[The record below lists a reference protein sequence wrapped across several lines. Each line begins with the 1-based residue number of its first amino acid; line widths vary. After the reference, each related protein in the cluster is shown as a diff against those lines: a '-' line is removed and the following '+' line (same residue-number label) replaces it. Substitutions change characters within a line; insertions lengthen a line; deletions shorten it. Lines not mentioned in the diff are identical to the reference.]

1 MDEIV
6 STPAQ
11 NHRKLSVGIYVLV
24 LLLISAGILYV
35 LVAPS
40 VGSDSSAPSRTP
52 LGDAALSLIQS
63 TLRASTSSSA
73 FVPLALLAAFILGG
87 LHALTPGHNKTL
99 TGTYLVGARGQLRH
113 AVLLGTAT
121 AFSHTASAI
130 IIGIAALS
138 TAGQIISTQFLR
150 WIGLP
155 SGILTVCL
163 GLWLLRRYFM
173 GNSEHLYSHDH
184 GLGHHHDHSHGDHV
198 PHNHPAPDRVTL
210 GGLVALGLMHGI
222 IPTFDA
228 LAILLV
234 ALNVKQTGLGIGL
247 IFAYSLGIAIV
258 LIAIG
263 ALFVRTQ
270 NMLLDN
276 PRFENIS
283 QRAPAFAASVVILLG
298 ISLVVR
304 TIIA

>member
-1 MDEIV
+1 MNKTVSEPTRRYEKLAAGVYIV
-6 STPAQ
+6 
-11 NHRKLSVGIYVLV
+11 I
-24 LLLISAGILYV
+24 LLLILVGILYV
-35 LVAPS
+35 LVTPS
-40 VGSDSSAPSRTP
+40 VNKDASTPSRTQ
-52 LGDAALSLIQS
+52 LGQDAISLIQR
-63 TLRASTSSSA
+63 TLRASAASQA
-73 FVPLALLAAFILGG
+73 FPPLALMAAFLLGG

-99 TGTYLVGARGQLRH
+99 TGTYLVGAHGRLRH

-138 TAGQIISTQFLR
+138 TVGQIVSTQFLR

-163 GLWLLRRYFM
+163 GLWLLRGYFTAS
-173 GNSEHLYSHDH
+173 NYHIHAHDDNHDHNHDRIYSHH
-184 GLGHHHDHSHGDHV
+184 
-198 PHNHPAPDRVTL
+198 HPAPDRVKL

-222 IPTFDA
+222 VPTFDA

-234 ALNVKQTGLGIGL
+234 AVNVQQTSLGIAL
-247 IFAYSLGIAIV
+247 VFSYSLGIASV

-270 NMLLDN
+270 KMLQDN
-276 PRFENIS
+276 PRFEKIS
-283 QRAPAFAASVVILLG
+283 QRAPGLAASVVILLG
-298 ISLVVR
+298 LSVVFR
-304 TIIA
+304 TLLT

>member
-1 MDEIV
+1 MNETAGTQPKGRRRIGV
-6 STPAQ
+6 W
-11 NHRKLSVGIYVLV
+11 IYTSV
-24 LLLISAGILYV
+24 LLLIAVGILYV

-40 VGSDSSAPSRTP
+40 VSRDTSEPSRTP
-52 LGDAALSLIQS
+52 LGEAALSFIQS
-63 TLRASTSSSA
+63 TLNASGSSPA
-73 FVPLALLAAFILGG
+73 FPPLALLAAFVLGC

-99 TGTYLVGARGQLRH
+99 TGTYLVGAHGQLRH

-138 TAGQIISTQFLR
+138 TAGQIASTQFLR

-163 GLWLLRRYFM
+163 GLWLLRKYFQ
-173 GNSEHLYSHDH
+173 GNTEHPHSHGHD
-184 GLGHHHDHSHGDHV
+184 LDHHHDHSHGHQ
-198 PHNHPAPDRVTL
+198 HAGPDPVTL

-222 IPTFDA
+222 VPTFDA

-247 IFAYSLGIAIV
+247 VFAYSLGIASV

-270 NMLLDN
+270 KVLSDN
-276 PRFENIS
+276 PRFESIS
-283 QRAPAFAASVVILLG
+283 QRAPAFAASMVILLG
-298 ISLVVR
+298 LLLVVR
-304 TIIA
+304 TLVA

>member
-6 STPAQ
+6 SAPAQ
-11 NHRKLSVGIYVLV
+11 NHRKMSVWIYVFI

-35 LVAPS
+35 LVAPL
-40 VGSDSSAPSRTP
+40 VGRDASAPGRTP
-52 LGDAALSLIQS
+52 LGEAAFSLIQS
-63 TLRASTSSSA
+63 TLRASSSSPA
-73 FVPLALLAAFILGG
+73 FVPLALLAAFLLGG

-99 TGTYLVGARGQLRH
+99 TGTYLVGAHGQLRH
-113 AVLLGTAT
+113 AVLVGAAT

-138 TAGQIISTQFLR
+138 TVGQIASAQFLR

-163 GLWLLRRYFM
+163 GLWLLRKYFIR
-173 GNSEHLYSHDH
+173 NSEHLHSHDH
-184 GLGHHHDHSHGDHV
+184 DLSHGHG
-198 PHNHPAPDRVTL
+198 HPAPDRVTL
-210 GGLVALGLMHGI
+210 GGLVALGLMHGFV
-222 IPTFDA
+222 PTFDA

-234 ALNVKQTGLGIGL
+234 ALNLRQTGLGIG
-247 IFAYSLGIAIV
+247 IVFAYSLGIACI
-258 LIAIG
+258 LIATG

-298 ISLVVR
+298 VWLVVR
-304 TIIA
+304 TLIA

>member
-1 MDEIV
+1 MDQTV
-6 STPAQ
+6 STQ
-11 NHRKLSVGIYVLV
+11 STGRGRIDIWIYVFL
-24 LLLISAGILYV
+24 LLLIGVGIVYVMVTPSAS
-35 LVAPS
+35 ADPS
-40 VGSDSSAPSRTP
+40 TSNRTP
-52 LGDAALSLIQS
+52 LGTSAFSLIQD
-63 TLRASTSSSA
+63 TLRASSSSRG
-73 FVPLALLAAFILGG
+73 FPPLALLAAFILGG

-99 TGTYLVGARGQLRH
+99 TGTYLVGAHGQLRH

-138 TAGQIISTQFLR
+138 TAGQIASSQFLR

-155 SGILTVCL
+155 TGILTVCL
-163 GLWLLRRYFM
+163 GSWLIKGYFI
-173 GNSEHLYSHDH
+173 GNREHLHSHDH
-184 GLGHHHDHSHGDHV
+184 DLVHHHDHSHGSD
-198 PHNHPAPDRVTL
+198 PHSHSTPDRVTL

-222 IPTFDA
+222 VPTLDA

-234 ALNVKQTGLGIGL
+234 ALNVRQTGLGIGL
-247 IFAYSLGIAIV
+247 VFAYSLGTACV

-270 NMLLDN
+270 KMLLDS

-283 QRAPAFAASVVILLG
+283 QRAPAFAASLVILLG
-298 ISLVVR
+298 FWLIVR
-304 TIIA
+304 TLVA

>member
-1 MDEIV
+1 MDETA
-6 STPAQ
+6 SKPAES
-11 NHRKLSVGIYVLV
+11 HGKISVWIYVLV
-24 LLLISAGILYV
+24 LLLVSVGILYV
-35 LVAPS
+35 LIASS
-40 VGSDSSAPSRTP
+40 VSRDATATGRTP
-52 LGDAALSLIQS
+52 LGEAAFSLIQS
-63 TLRASTSSSA
+63 TLRASSSSPA
-73 FVPLALLAAFILGG
+73 FPPLALLVAFLLGG

-99 TGTYLVGARGQLRH
+99 TGTYLVGAHGQLRH
-113 AVLLGTAT
+113 AVLLGAAT

-138 TAGQIISTQFLR
+138 TAGQIASTQFLR

-163 GLWLLRRYFM
+163 GLWLLKRNFV
-173 GNSEHLYSHDH
+173 GNSEHLHSYDHDLSHRHDH
-184 GLGHHHDHSHGDHV
+184 NHG
-198 PHNHPAPDRVTL
+198 HNHPAPDRVTL

-222 IPTFDA
+222 VPTFDA

-234 ALNVKQTGLGIGL
+234 ALNVRQTGLGIGL
-247 IFAYSLGIAIV
+247 VFAYSLGIAGV

-270 NMLLDN
+270 NMMWDN

-298 ISLVVR
+298 LLLVVR
-304 TIIA
+304 TLVA